1 MDGSGYEEGAGS
13 AQQPFADRC
22 VFVDLE
28 TVSGPVEPGLSPVRA
43 LAGLY
48 GEREL
53 HEPVIR
59 TEQQAREIMDRL
71 TDLAGDARFV
81 AGHNIVAHDRRF
93 VEGLIPSSPL
103 LQLPLVDTLYL
114 SPLASPQRPYHRL
127 VKDYKLGPEQSNPL
141 EDCKLSRD
149 LLGECWS
156 LLGEWGRRYKGLL
169 DVYRSCFDG
178 GTGDFLEAL
187 GGRRLR
193 DWEIE
198 SRFTELAGE
207 VFCHRAARRQ
217 ILELAINPQTRPAIA
232 YALAWM
238 LVAETESVLPRWVHF
253 QFPHAGRLIRDLR
266 SVPCGVGSCGYCK
279 TQHDPRSNLHRYFRY
294 SEFRP
299 SPATAEGESL
309 QERITTTMLEGF
321 PLLGIMPTGGGKS
334 LCFQL
339 PAILRYK
346 QSGVLTV
353 VVSPLQALMR
363 DQVDGLNNKTGSPN
377 LAATLNG
384 LQTMP
389 ERYDTLEGVRLG
401 KFAILYVSPEQLRN
415 PTFERTVRQRNIAA
429 WVFDEAH
436 CLAQWGHEFR
446 PDYYYAGR
454 FIREFSEREGVPLA
468 PVACFTATATQAV
481 RDEICGYFEDHLGQ
495 RLRVFSAD
503 RVDRDNL
510 SYHVEEVTTAQK
522 ESRIHN
528 LLADKLGSPAS
539 KRFIGTAIVYAR
551 THRRTED
558 IAEALQNRGWAAQ
571 YFHGGMDPPDK
582 KNIQDDFVSGNTPVI
597 VATNAF
603 GMGVDKDNVRLVV
616 HADVPSSIENYLQE
630 AGRAGRDGAPADC
643 VLLFTK
649 GDLDRQFDLL
659 SRGQITKRDLAQILR
674 AIRRVRK
681 KKSTEIVVSTGDLLR
696 VPETLTSFDPE
707 DRDAT
712 SKVRVAISWLER
724 ALFVLRNEN
733 RTRLFQGIPAVSDT
747 DTDKIIAT
755 LDLSRAE
762 SARWSTTVDLLRD
775 SDPRA
780 GIDIDHLA
788 GRPAFRSLFAS
799 LKRRYNGNP
808 RLVNEAANREII
820 RMLFHMGEA
829 GVLKRGVHF
838 SAWFRHQT
846 TDHSKARLERVHEAQ
861 TDLCEVLEQHYP
873 DLIQNGEAEVTLA
886 GLQTRLRERKR
897 SLLNEGLLKLLRGWE
912 RKGFGETVALKS
924 SGYGS
929 IHVGLHSNWPDLRRQ
944 LDLRTEVGRV
954 ILNEM
959 AKVAERGERLILF
972 SLDDMGRAL
981 EDHLQL
987 SSEISDRFTA
997 LEKTL
1002 LFLDE
1007 HDTIRL
1013 EHGLSLFR
1021 QAMTIKMLDEARN
1034 RRYSEKDY
1042 KPLADHYKA
1051 REFQVH
1057 AIGRYVEE
1065 ATNGRAGAS
1074 QELVNSY
1081 FGMPQSRFRRQYFPN
1096 AATVKL
1102 PTSRERYEEIVD
1114 NLHNAAQQRIV
1125 TARRDDNLLVLAG
1138 PGSGKTR
1145 VVVHRCAYL
1154 LQVERIRPERI
1165 LVICYNRTA
1174 MYELRSRIRALVG
1187 DLARQVAIHTYHSL
1201 ALRICER
1208 SLVEERKAKE
1218 DQGIS
1223 KERKARED
1231 QTIEKF
1237 FKEMIRAANR
1247 RLQGDENIE
1256 GVAADDL
1263 RDRLLAGYEHVLVDE
1278 YQDIDEDQYEML
1290 THIAR
1295 KAGRDEDRYATIL
1308 AVGDDD
1314 QAIYEWRGANT
1325 EFIQRYKSDFN
1336 AQIRYLVEN
1345 YRSTTNII
1353 NTANRLIENNR
1364 GRMKEHRAIRINH
1377 ARRNRP
1383 AGGDW
1388 ERLNPVLRGKVLL
1401 LDVEDGLAADAAVT
1415 AYIER
1420 VRKLHQATDWTDFA
1434 VLARTWEEANATR
1447 GYLERNG
1454 IRIRRPVPEGMPRLQ
1469 RIREFR
1475 RLLDH
1480 LEDLTI
1486 SDIAV
1491 PTIRRHLAA
1500 ICGAK
1505 SFWTVMAD
1513 RILAEIGQD
1522 VGEEPCPRTYLT
1534 RAIHD
1539 QLAVAK
1545 REHLIGE
1552 GVLVAT
1558 VHAAKGKE
1566 FPHVI
1571 VLGGDWRQS
1580 LNRHDKEAELKK
1592 AERRLFY
1599 VAMTRAMSTLT
1610 IINRQ
1615 DDQLPYINEIQGPE
1629 VAQRPWTF
1637 AHDEA
1642 ERVRTSYTQL
1652 GLEGIYLSYAGNQ
1665 PPDHPIHQALSDIA
1679 TGSRV
1684 TLTANGTRSVV
1695 VRDTKGRDLALLSK
1709 EAARQWRQTRGDTRS
1724 DATTVLAMV
1733 SRTKDDSKEEYR
1745 HLIQKDHW
1753 EVPLLET
1760 RHHLPRR

>member
-1 MDGSGYEEGAGS
+1 MDRSSSKEEAGAVS
-13 AQQPFADRC
+13 PHFADQC

-28 TVSGPVEPGLSPVRA
+28 TVPGPVEPGLSSVRA

-48 GEREL
+48 GEEEL
-53 HEPVIR
+53 RVTDIR
-59 TEQQAREIMDRL
+59 TEQQAREAMDRL
-71 TDLAGDARFV
+71 AGLASDALFV
-81 AGHNIVAHDRRF
+81 AGHNIVAHDQRF
-93 VEGLIPSSPL
+93 VEGTVPSSPL
-103 LQLPLVDTLYL
+103 LRLPFVDTLYL

-127 VKDYKLGPEQSNPL
+127 VKDYKLGPEQSDPL

-149 LLGECWS
+149 LLTDCWS
-156 LLGEWGRRYKGLL
+156 LLGEWGRGNPGLL
-169 DVYRSCFDG
+169 DVYRSCFDE
-178 GTGDFLEAL
+178 GTGEFLETL
-187 GGRRLR
+187 GGRSLR
-193 DWEIE
+193 HWEIE
-198 SRFTELAGE
+198 FRFTDIAEGR
-207 VFCHRAARRQ
+207 FCRKAARRH
-217 ILELAINPQTRPAIA
+217 ILELTSNPQTRPAIA
-232 YALAWM
+232 YALAWL

-266 SVPCGVGSCGYCK
+266 SVPCGVGLCGYCK
-279 TQHDPRSNLHRYFRY
+279 IQHDPKENLQRYFRY
-294 SEFRP
+294 SEFRS
-299 SPATAEGESL
+299 SPTTPEGDSL

-346 QSGVLTV
+346 QSGALTI

-363 DQVDGLNNKTGSPN
+363 DQVESLNKKTASPN

-389 ERYDTLEGVRLG
+389 ERYDTLEGLRLG
-401 KFAILYVSPEQLRN
+401 KFAILYVSPEQLRS
-415 PTFERTVRQRNIAA
+415 PTFERTVRQRKIAA

-436 CLAQWGHEFR
+436 CLAQWGHDFR

-454 FIREFSEREGVPLA
+454 FIREFSEREGVPPA

-481 RDEICGYFEDHLGQ
+481 RDEICGFFEEQLGQ
-495 RLRVFSAD
+495 TLRVFSAD

-510 SYHVEEVTTAQK
+510 SYHVEELSTAQK

-528 LLADKLGSPAS
+528 LLLDKLGAPAS
-539 KRFIGTAIVYAR
+539 DALKGAAIVYAR
-551 THRRTED
+551 TRPRTEG
-558 IAEALQNRGWAAQ
+558 IAEALQNRGWAARH
-571 YFHGGMDPPDK
+571 FHGGMDPPDK
-582 KNIQDDFVSGNTPVI
+582 KEVQDAFVSGAMPVI

-603 GMGVDKDNVRLVV
+603 GMGVDKDNVRLVI

-674 AIRRVRK
+674 AIRRVRRK
-681 KKSTEIVVSTGDLLR
+681 KGSDIVVSTGDLLR
-696 VPETLTSFDPE
+696 VPETFTSFDPE
-707 DRDAT
+707 GRDAT

-733 RTRLFQGIPAVSDT
+733 RTRLFHGIPAVSDA
-747 DTDKIIAT
+747 DTDEIIDT
-755 LDLSRAE
+755 LNLSRAE
-762 SARWSTTVDLLRD
+762 SARWSATVALLRD

-780 GIDIDHLA
+780 GIDIDDLA
-788 GRPAFRSLFAS
+788 VLPSFRSLFVS
-799 LKRRYNGNP
+799 LMSRYNGNP

-861 TDLCEVLEQHYP
+861 TALCDVLEQQYP
-873 DLIQNGEAEVTLA
+873 DLIQDGEVEVTLA
-886 GLQTRLRERKR
+886 GLQTRLREKNV

-912 RKGFGETVALKS
+912 RAGFGEAVALKS

-929 IHVGLHSNWPDLRRQ
+929 IHIGLRSNWSAMRHQ

-959 AKVAERGERLILF
+959 AKLAERGVQLILF

-981 EDHLQL
+981 EDHIQL
-987 SSEISDRFTA
+987 SSAISDRFAA

-1007 HDTIRL
+1007 HQVISL

-1021 QAMTIKMLDEARN
+1021 QAMTIKLLDEARN
-1034 RRYSEKDY
+1034 RRYSERDY
-1042 KPLADHYKA
+1042 KPLAAHYKA

-1065 ATNGRAGAS
+1065 ATSGGEGAS
-1074 QELVNSY
+1074 QRLVDSY
-1081 FGMPQSRFRRQYFPN
+1081 FGTTQARFRRQYFPN
-1096 AATVKL
+1096 VATVQR

-1114 NLHNAAQQRIV
+1114 NLRNAPQQRIV
-1125 TARRDDNLLVLAG
+1125 TARRDQNLLVLAG

-1174 MYELRSRIRALVG
+1174 MYELRSRIRSLVG

-1208 SLVEERKAKE
+1208 SLVEERHAGA
-1218 DQGIS
+1218 D
-1223 KERKARED
+1223 RD
-1231 QTIEKF
+1231 VDF
-1237 FKEMIRAANR
+1237 PEMIRAANR
-1247 RLQGDENIE
+1247 RLQGEEHIE
-1256 GVAADDL
+1256 GVNTDDL

-1325 EFIQRYKSDFN
+1325 EFIHRYESDFN
-1336 AQIRYLVEN
+1336 ARIRYLVEN

-1364 GRMKEHRAIRINH
+1364 GRMKEHRSIRINH
-1377 ARRNRP
+1377 ARQNRP
-1383 AGGDW
+1383 PGGAW
-1388 ERLNPVLRGKVLL
+1388 ERLNPVLRGRVLL
-1401 LDVEDGLAADAAVT
+1401 LDVKDGLAADAAVM

-1420 VRKLHQATDWTDFA
+1420 VRELRPATEWTEVA
-1434 VLARTWEEANATR
+1434 VLARTWEEANGTR
-1447 GYLERNG
+1447 GYLERKG
-1454 IRIRRPVPEGMPRLQ
+1454 IPIRRPVPEGMPPLQ
-1469 RIREFR
+1469 RVREFR

-1480 LEDLTI
+1480 LEGLDTP
-1486 SDIAV
+1486 DVAV
-1491 PTIRRHLAA
+1491 PTIRQHLAA
-1500 ICGAK
+1500 VCGAK

-1513 RILAEIGQD
+1513 RILAEIEQD

-1539 QLAVAK
+1539 QLTVAK
-1545 REHLIGE
+1545 REQLIGE

-1571 VLGGDWRQS
+1571 VLGGDWSQS
-1580 LNRHDKEAELKK
+1580 LNRDKKE

-1599 VAMTRAMSTLT
+1599 VAMTRAKSTLT
-1610 IINRQ
+1610 IIKRQ
-1615 DDQLPYINEIQGPE
+1615 DDPLPYIEEIQGPG
-1629 VAQRPWTF
+1629 VTQRSWAF
-1637 AHDEA
+1637 ANDGVGRA
-1642 ERVRTSYTQL
+1642 RTSYSQL
-1652 GLEGIYLSYAGNQ
+1652 GLEDIYLSYAGNQ
-1665 PPDHPIHQALSDIA
+1665 PPQHPIHDALTDIV
-1679 TGSRV
+1679 TGGRV
-1684 TLTANGTRSVV
+1684 TLNADGKTTVA
-1695 VRDTKGRDLALLSK
+1695 VRDTKGRELARLSQK
-1709 EAARQWRQTRGDTRS
+1709 AAHQWRQTQGETTS
-1724 DATTVLAMV
+1724 DETTVLAMV
-1733 SRTKDDSKEEYR
+1733 SRTKDDGKEEYH
-1745 HLIQKDHW
+1745 HLIKKDRW
-1753 EVPLLET
+1753 EVPILET
-1760 RHHLPRR
+1760 RHHQP